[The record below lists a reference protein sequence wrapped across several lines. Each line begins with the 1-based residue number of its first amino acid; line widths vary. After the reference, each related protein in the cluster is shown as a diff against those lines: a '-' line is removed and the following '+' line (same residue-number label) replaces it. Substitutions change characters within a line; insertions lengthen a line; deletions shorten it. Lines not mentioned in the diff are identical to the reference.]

1 MKRCSFH
8 HSLREYLYQRA
19 FLRSLG
25 TFNQSPETFNQSSE
39 TFNFVDIS
47 LINSGKFPFS
57 ISEGL
62 VHYSRQTSLTCLQ
75 KLNSS

>member
-25 TFNQSPETFNQSSE
+25 TFN
-39 TFNFVDIS
+39 FVDVS
-47 LINSGKFPFS
+47 LINSGKFPFT

-62 VHYSRQTSLTCLQ
+62 VKYARTGDRNRHVFS
-75 KLNSS
+75 N

>member
-8 HSLREYLYQRA
+8 HSLRGYLYQRA

-25 TFNQSPETFNQSSE
+25 TFN
-39 TFNFVDIS
+39 FVDIG
-47 LINSGKFPFS
+47 LLNSGKFPFT

-62 VHYSRQTSLTCLQ
+62 VKYSQTGRR
-75 KLNSS
+75 NRHVSSS